1 MIATLSRKA
10 DSGYRFAPVVHESAL
25 AGFLAGSRSLSSA
38 YEEVPPSITLRRGFW
53 FVPCRPMGPV
63 RALLVSTINDHHG
76 LQSAWT
82 NCFVYY
88 SPKYRTAYVG
98 AVVDADIGGLLL
110 PHIADEFPPL
120 DLSTLEYVGR
130 VLGAR

>member
-10 DSGYRFAPVVHESAL
+10 DCGYRFAPVVHESGL
-25 AGFLAGSRSLSSA
+25 ASFLAGSRSLSSA

-53 FVPCRPMGPV
+53 LVPCRPMGLA
-63 RALLVSTINDHHG
+63 RALLVSTTNDHHG

-82 NCFVYY
+82 NCVVYH
-88 SPKYRTAYVG
+88 SPMYRTAYVG
-98 AVVDADIGGLLL
+98 AVVDAGNGGLLL
-110 PHIADEFPPL
+110 PHVADEFPPL
-120 DLSTLEYVGR
+120 DLSNIEFVGR